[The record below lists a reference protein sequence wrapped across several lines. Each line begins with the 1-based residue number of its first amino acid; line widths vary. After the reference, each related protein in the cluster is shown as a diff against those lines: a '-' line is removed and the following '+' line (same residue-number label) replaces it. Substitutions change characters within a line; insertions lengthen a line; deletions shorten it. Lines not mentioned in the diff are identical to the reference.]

1 MTPETRDLRAAL
13 VGTWHLRSWTATA
26 DDGVEHPM
34 GDPAEGVLVYTADGT
49 MITTI
54 GRAGRPPIDGDD
66 MLRGPDDQRLAAFT
80 SFIAYS
86 GTWHVDGEDVVHDVT
101 MSLFPNWIGTS
112 QRRHVVLDDPGR
124 SLELSTD
131 PMLLRGRRSIQRL
144 RWERVASPTT
154 EPGGWRG
161 EEAR

>member
-1 MTPETRDLRAAL
+1 VTGRAGELRDAL
-13 VGTWHLRSWTATA
+13 VGTWHLQSWTATA
-26 DDGVEHPM
+26 EDGVEHPM
-34 GDPAEGVLVYTADGT
+34 GDRPEGVLVYTDDGT

-54 GRAGRPPIDGDD
+54 GRAGRAPIDGGD
-66 MLRGPDDQRLAAFT
+66 MLRGPDDQRLDAFT

-86 GTWHVDGEDVVHDVT
+86 GTWHTDGDDVVHDVT

-112 QRRHVVLDDPGR
+112 QRRHVVLDDEGL

-144 RWERVASPTT
+144 RWSR
-154 EPGGWRG
+154 GGADR
-161 EEAR
+161 AR